1 MLDEKNLE
9 RATQIV
15 KRAEWLK
22 TQLRCSVVE
31 NARVRLRDASAVY
44 PHEVALSSE
53 ATEAAMAVQTRKWEL
68 ELADLRRKAA
78 QIGLKLEGQYN
89 D

>member
-9 RATQIV
+9 RAAQIV
-15 KRAEWLK
+15 KRSAWIR
-22 TQLRCSVVE
+22 TQMASTVTK
-31 NARVRLRDASAVY
+31 NAHVTLRDASAPY
-44 PHEVALSSE
+44 PHDVVLSEE
-53 ATEAAMAVQTRKWEL
+53 ATNAAMAVQTRKWEL